1 MYNTQESEVRPVKK
15 LLLFLAVMCA
25 CIAIPAPSFTE
36 DSATVRLARTIY
48 ALAADEPYETKL
60 AIGSVVMNRVD
71 SPWYP
76 STLEEVLAQQQQ
88 FPCGTRYDEESLAAA
103 HDVISGQRTLSPDA
117 IAYQSKDASA
127 PRGDENKCAESGS
140 YNFYNADL
148 RTPL

>member
-1 MYNTQESEVRPVKK
+1 MKK

-25 CIAIPAPSFTE
+25 CVAIPATSYTE

-48 ALAADEPYETKL
+48 ALAADESYETKL
-60 AIGSVVMNRVD
+60 AIGTVVMNRVD

-88 FPCGTRYDEESLAAA
+88 FPCGTRYDGESLAAA
-103 HDVISGQRTLSPDA
+103 HAVISGKRALTSDA

-127 PRGDENKCAESGS
+127 PRGDKNKCAESGG
-140 YNFYNADL
+140 YNFYNTDL

>member
-1 MYNTQESEVRPVKK
+1 MKK

-25 CIAIPAPSFTE
+25 CVAIPAPSYTE

-48 ALAADEPYETKL
+48 ALAAHESYETKL
-60 AIGSVVMNRVD
+60 AIGTVVMNRVD

-88 FPCGTRYDEESLAAA
+88 FPCGTRYDAESLAAA
-103 HDVISGQRTLSPDA
+103 HDVLSGERALASDV

-127 PRGDENKCAESGS
+127 PRGDENKCAESGG